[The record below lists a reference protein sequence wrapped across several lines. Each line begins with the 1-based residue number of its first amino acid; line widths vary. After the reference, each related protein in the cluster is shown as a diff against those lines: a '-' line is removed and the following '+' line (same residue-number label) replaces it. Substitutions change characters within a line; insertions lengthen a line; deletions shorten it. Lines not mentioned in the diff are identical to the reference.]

1 MPLTVSLRKD
11 ARTKLKDAPLG
22 ESLKG
27 ARDRLALSLKG
38 GVTGDC

>member
-27 ARDRLALSLKG
+27 ARDRLALPLG